1 MLLGIAAWLLTAGVM
16 YGEVTLETTA
26 HNEPFLA
33 GNLTSIVSG
42 GLICLIVSLVRP
54 DNFDFSLMRD
64 SIALVEDKHHHHHHD
79 GHHDDVMVD
88 EEDEDG
94 EKVHLLYGQNKNKKM
109 TESVDDEAELEA
121 AVAAASEED
130 NDEMLK
136 KALKVSIIGG
146 SVLASVLVIAWPA
159 PLVLSGYVFSK
170 TFFYGWVTLSLTWGV
185 VAGTIIIILPWW
197 ESRDTLAKVFNKF
210 TKKTA

>member
-1 MLLGIAAWLLTAGVM
+1 MLLGIAAWLLTAGLM

-42 GLICLIVSLVRP
+42 GLICLVVSLARP

-64 SIALVEDKHHHHHHD
+64 SIALVEDKHHHHHD
-79 GHHDDVMVD
+79 EVMVD
-88 EEDEDG
+88 EEDEDS
-94 EKVHLLYGQNKNKKM
+94 EKVHLLYDQYKNKKM
-109 TESVDDEAELEA
+109 TDSVDEAEIEA
-121 AVAAASEED
+121 ALATTTEED

>member
-1 MLLGIAAWLLTAGVM
+1 MLVLW
-16 YGEVTLETTA
+16 
-26 HNEPFLA
+26 
-33 GNLTSIVSG
+33 
-42 GLICLIVSLVRP
+42 
-54 DNFDFSLMRD
+54 
-64 SIALVEDKHHHHHHD
+64 
-79 GHHDDVMVD
+79 
-88 EEDEDG
+88 DEDG
-94 EKVHLLYGQNKNKKM
+94 EKVHLLYDQKYKNKKM
-109 TESVDDEAELEA
+109 TDSVDEAELEG
-121 AVAAASEED
+121 AAAAAAPSEED

-170 TFFYGWVTLSLTWGV
+170 TFFYGWVALSLTWGV